1 MENFGGRKQDKQ
13 RLVTQQTVLAEGV
26 GSLGTEKV
34 VCFYWYAMFL
44 AKWESTWPF
53 KVEEKS

>member
-26 GSLGTEKV
+26 GSLDTEKV
-34 VCFYWYAMFL
+34 VCFY
-44 AKWESTWPF
+44 
-53 KVEEKS
+53 